1 MITTPIFAKMSPAIV
16 HTPGLFA
23 SCAKVSLPD
32 PTVLNHIM
40 GGVMFRFTGPQL
52 GPVELRVLQ
61 GLVGFAGLQCPNSR
75 ATCEDNPPE
84 DLQRLLCHRAVVR
97 TTTNKLAEVIGY
109 RANSGSAQTSIRR
122 AVQKLASVSISIR
135 QTNLLDTSDMSAGNM
150 ISANASSRHIDV
162 ELGSILAAAI
172 HGGRGTYLR
181 LDIPE
186 TRKLHSDAA
195 RLLHHRLHWIN
206 TGSTRDVSLH
216 KMIGYVW
223 SDEEVSDSAQRTR
236 RQVLRRSL
244 SELVSSGWSVAE
256 RGDLYQIGR
265 PRI

>member
-1 MITTPIFAKMSPAIV
+1 MITLPIFAKMSPAII
-16 HTPGLFA
+16 HTPGLFV
-23 SCAKVSLPD
+23 SCAKVSLPV
-32 PTVLNHIM
+32 PTVLSHVM
-40 GGVMFRFTGPQL
+40 GDVMFRFTGPQL

-84 DLQRLLCHRAVVR
+84 DVQRLLCHRTVVR
-97 TTTNKLAEVIGY
+97 TTCNKLAEVIGY
-109 RANSGSAQTSIRR
+109 QANSGSAITTIRR

-135 QTNLLDTSDMSAGNM
+135 QTNLPDMSDLSVGNL
-150 ISANASSRHIDV
+150 ISDEASGRHIDI
-162 ELGSILAAAI
+162 ELGSILSAAI

-181 LDIPE
+181 LDLPE
-186 TRKLHSDAA
+186 TRKLHSDAV

-223 SDEEVSDSAQRTR
+223 SDEVSASAQRTR
-236 RQVLRRSL
+236 IQVLRRSIA
-244 SELVSSGWSVAE
+244 ELVSCGWTVAR

-265 PRI
+265 PRS